1 MIHEY
6 DFSSVFNE
14 AVTEEQAR
22 QIKWQSEYKP
32 TVQEL
37 LKKLQEALKEEAQVQ
52 EMWPEAK
59 MKDKEMFTHLNF
71 EFDLNGGRIIA
82 ETAAKDYHGVP
93 LYEHVYDLREKPAA
107 IALEEE
113 EVIAEVD
120 AKPAES

>member
-22 QIKWQSEYKP
+22 QIKWQAEYKP

-52 EMWPEAK
+52 EMWPDAK
-59 MKDKEMFTHLNF
+59 MKDREMFTHLNF
-71 EFDLNGGRIIA
+71 EFDLNGGQITA

-93 LYEHVYDLREKPAA
+93 LYSNVYDLNKKPE
-107 IALEEE
+107 IAQEVEE
-113 EVIAEVD
+113 EVIVAE
-120 AKPAES
+120 E